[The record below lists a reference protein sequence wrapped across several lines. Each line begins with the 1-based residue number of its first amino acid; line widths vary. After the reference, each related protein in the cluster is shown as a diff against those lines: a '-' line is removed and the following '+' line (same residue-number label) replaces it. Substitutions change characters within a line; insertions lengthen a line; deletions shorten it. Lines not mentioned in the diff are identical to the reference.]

1 MGLCYN
7 DRNSFNR
14 FNISGN
20 KGNKLMEFF
29 MVMFNVMI
37 AFMVGGVI
45 YHFIERMFDND

>member
-20 KGNKLMEFF
+20 KGDKLMEFLMF
-29 MVMFNVMI
+29 MFN
-37 AFMVGGVI
+37 MVVAVLVGSFLFSLIG
-45 YHFIERMFDND
+45 RMVDND